1 MIDHVL
7 TAAAV
12 WIGAASLAELLL
24 MRHDKLLAARR
35 GRRVPERTL
44 LGLAALGGAAGGWL
58 GMKLWRHKTR
68 HGRFRFGLPLFT
80 VMHAAILVVLW
91 QQAA

>member
-1 MIDHVL
+1 M
-7 TAAAV
+7 
-12 WIGAASLAELLL
+12 L
-24 MRHDKLLAARR
+24 MRHDKLQAGRR

-68 HGRFRFGLPLFT
+68 HGRFRFGLPLLT
-80 VMHAAILVVLW
+80 ATHAMVIIMLFLFR
-91 QQAA
+91 QM

>member
-1 MIDHVL
+1 MTFHGLIV
-7 TAAAV
+7 V
-12 WIGAASLAELLL
+12 WVSAFSLVTLLL
-24 MRHDKLLAARR
+24 MRHDKLQAGRR

-68 HGRFRFGLPLFT
+68 HGRFRFGLPLLT
-80 VMHAAILVVLW
+80 ATHIVVIVMLW